1 MNRGDYFLRL
11 RTTPMT
17 MQAAAAAKM
26 MGNIALL
33 VSPVC
38 GICLLALADESE
50 LVGLLES
57 AGSAVKRGRRR
68 CS

>member
-17 MQAAAAAKM
+17 MQAAAATAKM

-33 VSPVC
+33 VSPVY
-38 GICLLALADESE
+38 GICLLVLADELE

-57 AGSAVKRGRRR
+57 AGLSAGAT
-68 CS
+68 

>member
-1 MNRGDYFLRL
+1 
-11 RTTPMT
+11 MT
-17 MQAAAAAKM
+17 MQAAAAAAKM

-57 AGSAVKRGRRR
+57 AGLSAGAT
-68 CS
+68 

>member
-1 MNRGDYFLRL
+1 
-11 RTTPMT
+11 MT
-17 MQAAAAAKM
+17 MRVAAAAAKM

-38 GICLLALADESE
+38 GIYLLALADESE

-57 AGSAVKRGRRR
+57 AGLFVGAT
-68 CS
+68 